1 VICCLKQT
9 RWTLIGI
16 VLAGLV
22 TDARALDPNRLPSQ
36 YVRGQ
41 WTTETG
47 FPGGAVNG
55 IAQTADGYLWIGT
68 DRGLIRFD
76 GFDFRPVSFTSIAAA
91 SNVPILQLL
100 TDAGGKLWI
109 RPQGGYLVCQKDG
122 KFESVRYGLQA
133 ITALSEDNHG
143 GVLVSGIGQGTF
155 RFTADDVQ
163 KLGPSSPPVISMA
176 ETGDGKVWLGTLGDG
191 LFFLTGGRATQ
202 VNAGLPDRKI
212 NCLLAIGSDECGSAP
227 AQACIAET
235 AKTFV
240 GSNCRRSSVLS
251 RF

>member
-1 VICCLKQT
+1 MICWLKQT

-36 YVRGQ
+36 YVREQ
-41 WTTETG
+41 WTTETR

-76 GFDFRPVSFTSIAAA
+76 GFNFRPVSFTSIATA

-109 RPQGGYLVCQKDG
+109 RPQGADLVRQKDG
-122 KFESVRYGLQA
+122 KFESVRYGLPA
-133 ITALSEDNHG
+133 ITALSKDNHG
-143 GVLVSGIGQGTF
+143 GVLVSDIEQGTF
-155 RFTADDVQ
+155 RFMADDVQ

-176 ETGDGKVWLGTLGDG
+176 ETADGKIWLGTLGDG
-191 LFFLTGGRATQ
+191 LFFLTGGRATN

-212 NCLLAIGSDECGSAP
+212 NCSA
-227 AQACIAET
+227 AD
-235 AKTFV
+235 
-240 GSNCRRSSVLS
+240 R
-251 RF
+251 